1 MSEQSRDRIGQYAPT
16 SHTEPVVA
24 LSAPAAPAGYFGQT
38 QDELNAMPGDLMG
51 PGQVRQWADGEISHN
66 VSPAI
71 GMLRLRAHKGN
82 DVAPQF
88 TLLEAAY
95 RTAGETIAGKL
106 NRGAIRAPAV
116 APDTDDR
123 LERLQLKP
131 GTDMGPEEITDWV
144 VLEFRERLTP
154 LRDRIAEDAA
164 AGKDTAGLTRE
175 FMDTARGFGS
185 DVAAKFR
192 PGAAAEDLA

>member
-1 MSEQSRDRIGQYAPT
+1 MSEQPRDRIGQYVAT
-16 SHTEPVVA
+16 VHGEPAVA
-24 LSAPAAPAGYFGQT
+24 LAAPGMNFGQT
-38 QDELNAMPGDLMG
+38 QDELNAVPGHMMG
-51 PGQVRQWADGEISHN
+51 PAQVRQWADGEFSHC

-71 GMLRLRAHKGN
+71 GILRRSAHQGG
-82 DVAPQF
+82 DLARDL
-88 TLLEAAY
+88 TLLEDAY
-95 RTAGETIAGKL
+95 RKAGTTIARKL
-106 NRGAIRAPAV
+106 GGIVREPAV
-116 APDTDDR
+116 APDADDR

-154 LRDRIAEDAA
+154 LRDRITEDAA

-175 FMDTARGFGS
+175 FMATARGFGS

-192 PGAAAEDLA
+192 PGPTAEDLA